1 MNYAEKVVGFIQGN
15 LEETAFY
22 IDEDM
27 KKHTSF
33 KTGGSADLLVEP
45 GNILELQSLIKYL
58 VQEKIPYLTLGQGSN
73 TIVSDQG
80 IRDIVIKIGRSM
92 SKCMVQKETVLAE
105 AGSVLSDVTLE
116 AQANGLSGMEFAS
129 GIPGTVG
136 GAVFMNAG
144 AFGGEIKDILEEIFV
159 LAQDGEFVI
168 RKKEQ
173 LELGYRTSIMQK
185 NGDLI
190 ISAKFRLVQDN
201 QEEIKNKMDE
211 LKLRRETT
219 QPLEYPSAG
228 SIFKRPEGNFT
239 GKLIQDA
246 GLKGFKIGGA
256 QVSEKHAGFI
266 INAGGATTSDIINL
280 IQHIQQE
287 VKAKF
292 GVELETEVR
301 LIPSEKSPIHNPN
314 ESN

>member
-1 MNYAEKVVGFIQGN
+1 MNYVEKVVGFIQGN
-15 LEETAFY
+15 LVETAFY

-27 KKHTSF
+27 KNHTSF

-58 VQEKIPYLTLGQGSN
+58 VQEKIPYITLGQGSN

-80 IRDIVIKIGRSM
+80 IRDIVIKIGRNM
-92 SKCMVQKETVLAE
+92 SKCIVTKETVLAE
-105 AGSVLSDVTLE
+105 AGAVLSDVTLE
-116 AQANGLSGMEFAS
+116 AQTNGLSGMEFAS

-144 AFGGEIKDILEEIFV
+144 AFGGEIKDILEEVFV
-159 LAQDGEFVI
+159 LSQGGEFVI

-173 LELGYRTSIMQK
+173 LELGYRSSIMQK

-190 ISAKFRLVQDN
+190 ISAKFQLVQGDP
-201 QEEIKNKMDE
+201 EEIKNKMDE
-211 LKLRRETT
+211 LKSRRETT
-219 QPLEYPSAG
+219 QPLEYHSAG
-228 SIFKRPEGNFT
+228 SIFKRPEGHFT

-246 GLKGFKIGGA
+246 GLKGFQIGGA

-280 IQHIQQE
+280 IKHIQQE
-287 VKAKF
+287 VKARF
-292 GVELETEVR
+292 GVDLETEVR
-301 LIPSEKSPIHNPN
+301 FVGEF
-314 ESN
+314 E